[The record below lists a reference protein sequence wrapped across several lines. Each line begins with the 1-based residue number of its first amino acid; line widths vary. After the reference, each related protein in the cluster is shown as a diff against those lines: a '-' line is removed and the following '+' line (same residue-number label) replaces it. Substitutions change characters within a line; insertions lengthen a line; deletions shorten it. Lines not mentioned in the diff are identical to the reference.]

1 MNDKTFLTLLER
13 DPERAME
20 TLVAQYTGLL
30 WSVTARRLTDPEDIR
45 DCVNETFFEFY
56 THRER
61 FDPEKGSLKGYL
73 SVIADRLAVK
83 RYWQL
88 CREQTVGQTE
98 PPPARDDLDELEL
111 RADLAAA
118 LEQLDPVD
126 AEIIRKKYY
135 GGMTVQEIAAA
146 LNIPYETVKKRH
158 QRSLQKLRKA
168 MTIGLLLAVLA
179 ALLGACAYLVL
190 RYFGIVPGYGV
201 STSAQSGIYVL
212 EEPAAVETGEYTFSV
227 TDSWWNDGLLTLR
240 CTMTLPQDSPNV
252 EPFMKQ
258 LGIELELEGLAD
270 GTLLKT
276 STARLDPRTEYV
288 ELYFRGELPE
298 GTRGALSLTLTGAAQ
313 PLPLTLRRAGNE
325 VSYDQ
330 AGYFLLTEDQGGLL
344 AVPRLEDGNLLVSI
358 YPLNEGDFVTDPG
371 LTKAFGELAA
381 VTVTGEDGTVRTGT
395 PVGWH
400 PFGSESYFDW
410 DFGPAPAGTYTL
422 NVPYLYQSLAQD
434 SAESVTIPL
443 TAGAAEPVQAELPF
457 GVLHLGAQEPQED
470 YDYWPYRDD
479 PVLAA
484 MGAAY
489 DRFSWWTMTA
499 RAECTAPERS
509 FANLPLYAVGADL
522 IREDVDGIPVTVSS
536 YEVEQIQQRQTG
548 LESGELSGLR
558 LCCYPGVEQAAI
570 GIDPTGIYYRWDHPF
585 QIPFEVNE

>member
-30 WSVTARRLTDPEDIR
+30 WSVAARRLTDPEDIR

-56 THRER
+56 IHRER
-61 FDPEKGSLKGYL
+61 FAPEKGSLKGYL

-88 CREQTVGQTE
+88 CREQSAGQTQ

-111 RADLAAA
+111 KADLEAA

-258 LGIELELEGLAD
+258 LGIALELEGLAD
-270 GTLLKT
+270 GTPLKT

-288 ELYFRGELPE
+288 ELYFHGALPE
-298 GTRGALSLTLTGAAQ
+298 GTRGELSLTLTGAAQ
-313 PLPLTLRRAGNE
+313 PLSLTLRRAGNE

-344 AVPRLEDGNLLVSI
+344 AVPRLEEGNLLVSI

-381 VTVTGEDGTVRTGT
+381 VTVTDADGAVRTGT

-434 SAESVTIPL
+434 DAETVTIPL
-443 TAGAAEPVQAELPF
+443 TAGADELVQAELPF
-457 GVLHLGAQEPQED
+457 GVLHLGAQEPLED

-509 FANLPLYAVGADL
+509 FANLPLTAQSGESITLEVNGVSVDVATYVADL
-522 IREDVDGIPVTVSS
+522 IQQEDGA
-536 YEVEQIQQRQTG
+536 
-548 LESGELSGLR
+548 LSGLR
-558 LCCYPGVEQAAI
+558 LGCYPGVEQAAI
-570 GIDPTGIYYRWDHPF
+570 VVKPGMAYYRWDHPF
-585 QIPFEVNE
+585 QIQFEVEE